1 MDNSHDNRI
10 DCWAE
15 TWIGAVVLIL
25 LSCSFF
31 SLFSLLRF
39 GAWIG
44 GGAAVLWTLLRIRR
58 AGRLVFSVPRF
69 QGIGR
74 GIPVLIALCLVS
86 LLAGPHCFLD
96 SYSYRIPQMFFWLQE
111 GHPWSVPNVDMRINQ
126 MPHVWP
132 MLSAAFYLPLGERA
146 LALPNFLSLLLLSSL
161 FRQWAHRAM
170 DDNRKADAAALIFL
184 SAPVFLMGGATN
196 DNVVTCVSF
205 LALSLHFA
213 DRFGTLPAESPTM
226 RHRALAVSAIAFA
239 LCCGIKPQYLVLA
252 PLWALWFFFAPSRPW
267 KSVSPRFLAILLPVL
282 LLCSPLP
289 TFAVN
294 QFRWGSY
301 NSPWVVDSVDPQPR
315 PAWKAP
321 KQPVSRSLVAL
332 ANAMVSPPVNPAFSA
347 INQSI
352 ETGTGV
358 LSRTLRS
365 QEVTARPFAI
375 AEGASFGLWTF
386 LAFAVG
392 LLLALRKPC
401 GALNAPPQ
409 LRSPPSLPFFLIPL
423 AILPLLFLA
432 IWLTRAGTLVR
443 SFIGFFVLMVPCSMI
458 GLARW
463 SKRAI
468 SLWALWCA
476 INGCAAVILDPARP
490 LWPVEATIRHVAGR
504 PSLSKQLSDYARY
517 SHRQDGPDTLLA
529 AIPATE
535 TRIGVVVEAGEP
547 IADLWLRRE
556 SGMTVLPYPRSL
568 SADRLRAD
576 GVRFLIVKDNGLRR
590 HFKSDDWME
599 PFAAQTGTRLLA
611 QTETITYI
619 AKGPETW
626 RLFTSD

>member
-1 MDNSHDNRI
+1 MDF
-10 DCWAE
+10 WAE

-39 GAWIG
+39 GVWIG
-44 GGAAVLWTLLRIRR
+44 AGAAVLWTLLRIRR
-58 AGRLVFSVPRF
+58 AGRPVFSVPRF

-170 DDNRKADAAALIFL
+170 GDDRKADAAALIFL
-184 SAPVFLMGGATN
+184 SAPVFLMGGTTN

-205 LALSLHFA
+205 LALSLHFTN
-213 DRFGTLPAESPTM
+213 RFDTMPAESPTM
-226 RHRALAVSAIAFA
+226 RRRALAVSAIAFA

-392 LLLALRKPC
+392 LLLALRKPS

-409 LRSPPSLPFFLIPL
+409 LRSPPSLSFFLIPI

-432 IWLTRAGTLVR
+432 IWLTRAGTLGR
-443 SFIGFFVLMVPCSMI
+443 SFIGFFVLMVPCAMI
-458 GLARW
+458 GLARL
-463 SKRAI
+463 SKRAL
-468 SLWALWCA
+468 SFWALWCA
-476 INGCAAVILDPARP
+476 VNGCAAVVLDPALP
-490 LWPVEATIRHVAGR
+490 LWPVESAIRRVTRR
-504 PSLSKQLSDYARY
+504 PMLAKQLSDYARY
-517 SHRQDGPDTLLA
+517 SHRQDGPDALLA

-535 TRIGVVVEAGEP
+535 NRIGIVVEGGEP
-547 IADLWLRRE
+547 IADLWLRRK
-556 SGMTVLPYPRSL
+556 SGMTVLPYPRTL
-568 SADRLRAD
+568 SADRLHAD

-590 HFKSDDWME
+590 HFGSDDWMT
-599 PFAAQTGTRLLA
+599 PFMAQTGTRLLA
-611 QTETITYI
+611 ETETVTYI
-619 AKGPETW
+619 AKGAETW
-626 RLFTSD
+626 RIFETSDK